1 MKFKHFFSGRIMVG
15 CAEIYGRTP
24 ENDAHHEKFKP
35 TMTQIFP
42 SSMPQPFTR
51 YTNIKIKIIQN
62 DSSSKLVLG
71 SKTMN
76 ALITSSIR
84 IDTSLVPILG
94 SSSSN
99 GFEPTLSTCIFIT
112 KQFVMWYQSMA
123 FDAGYK
129 QLYSFD
135 EFSQLRFC

>member
-1 MKFKHFFSGRIMVG
+1 MVG

-42 SSMPQPFTR
+42 SSLPQPFTR
-51 YTNIKIKIIQN
+51 YTNIEIKIIQN
-62 DSSSKLVLG
+62 DSSSKLVLR

-84 IDTSLVPILG
+84 IDTSLVTILVVRLQMDLNQPCQLVF
-94 SSSSN
+94 SSQSN
-99 GFEPTLSTCIFIT
+99 LSCGTSPWHSMLDTSNYIPLTNFLSCVSAKKEAPRIT
-112 KQFVMWYQSMA
+112 T
-123 FDAGYK
+123 
-129 QLYSFD
+129 
-135 EFSQLRFC
+135 